1 MDVSAL
7 STVGTQFSETP
18 VSTRSFIHRK
28 VLDFRDNVGLDL
40 MISNLMSLQIF
51 GTGLNILDG
60 GLTFWHMTKFTSWF
74 IRKIK
79 KRYLHLL
86 FFLFVDYASEDLFCL
101 PKHPSNASI
110 KSLSSSARFTHA

>member
-7 STVGTQFSETP
+7 STVGTQFSETL

-28 VLDFRDNVGLDL
+28 VLDFRDNVRLDL

-60 GLTFWHMTKFTSWF
+60 SLTFWHMTKFTSWF
-74 IRKIK
+74 IRKINK
-79 KRYLHLL
+79 KKIFAPSVFYFFYLLTMHQRTS
-86 FFLFVDYASEDLFCL
+86 FVFL
-101 PKHPSNASI
+101 N
-110 KSLSSSARFTHA
+110 THRMLR

>member
-7 STVGTQFSETP
+7 STVGTQFSETL

-60 GLTFWHMTKFTSWF
+60 SLTFWHMTKFTSWF

-79 KRYLHLL
+79 KKI
-86 FFLFVDYASEDLFCL
+86 FAPSVFIFVFVDYASERTSFVFL
-101 PKHPSNASI
+101 N
-110 KSLSSSARFTHA
+110 THRMLR